1 MNADEPGGVRISD
14 DDLRMAREA
23 AERIKENLRVLS
35 GIAQRTLIGAR
46 AAAND
51 VAGYRQSDSGFKN
64 EFLIFSPGSAYVIHA
79 NPPDGPCY
87 VTADPPGVTRP
98 CNFEEANTCHAVD
111 EVLTTL
117 KA

>member
-14 DDLRMAREA
+14 DDLRMVREA
-23 AERIKENLRVLS
+23 TERIKENLRVLS
-35 GIAQRTLIGAR
+35 GIAQRTLNR
-46 AAAND
+46 D
-51 VAGYRQSDSGFKN
+51 VAGYSQSDSGFKN
-64 EFLIFSPGSAYVIHA
+64 EFLIFAPGSAYVIHA

>member
-1 MNADEPGGVRISD
+1 MNVDEPGAVQMSE
-14 DDLRMAREA
+14 DDLRMVREA
-23 AERIKENLRVLS
+23 TDRIKENLKVLS
-35 GIAQRTLIGAR
+35 GIAQRTLHR
-46 AAAND
+46 D
-51 VAGYRQSDSGFKN
+51 VAGYRQSDSGFTN
-64 EFLIFSPGSAYVIHA
+64 EFLIFAPGSAYVIHA

-98 CNFEEANTCHAVD
+98 CTFEEANTCHAVD